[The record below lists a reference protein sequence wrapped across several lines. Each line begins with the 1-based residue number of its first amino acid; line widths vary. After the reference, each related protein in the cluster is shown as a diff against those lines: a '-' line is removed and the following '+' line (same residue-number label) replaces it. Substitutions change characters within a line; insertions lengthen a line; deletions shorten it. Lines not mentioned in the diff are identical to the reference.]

1 MFDTKT
7 HKRIPAGLLFCL
19 CAIVGAVCFIGIYGA
34 GVLDFTNTGWLFD
47 NDHDLRQHYIG
58 WCHFRTDPWH
68 FPIGL
73 IDSLSYPNSMSVIY
87 TDSIPLFAVLFK
99 IISPYLPQT
108 FQYFGLFGIMT
119 FMLMGGFSSILLRRF
134 INDDF
139 ICAIGSV
146 FYVLSAPV
154 IQRMYYHTALSA
166 QWLIVAALVLWVY
179 NSQIVS
185 DARRIAY
192 WGILAFLCVAIHSY
206 FLPMVG
212 MIMGAVLI
220 TQYFEKAK
228 LIVILSEP
236 VAFCPGGLLNLF
248 ILGGFY
254 GDTSPVGPGLGTFGS
269 NLNTFIN
276 PWEIGRILPQ
286 LPLQNMFQYE
296 GMAYLGAGI
305 LLLYI
310 VVAIGIVFRTVRK
323 IPEEAFHSSKIYGR
337 VTVGLVAVS
346 FAVAVIPNISF
357 NELTL
362 IWLPLPGIVEKVMGI
377 FRSNGRLV
385 WPAMYV
391 LMTCAISFAAYTF
404 RRYGFVARIIVA
416 GALIL
421 QITDMS
427 DAFRERYDL
436 YTSLHPIET
445 MWDDEEA
452 GSFTEGAKEFIFLY
466 PDNDITM
473 QTAYYGYLH
482 NMRQNNFYFARDID
496 DKVREAIDL
505 YYAELDNGN
514 IRQSAIYVLRDEDYD
529 KDPSYY
535 EGLDVSIMRK
545 SGHVMFK
552 ADPKVELVEKGK

>member
-7 HKRIPAGLLFCL
+7 HKRIPAGLLFCI
-19 CAIVGAVCFIGIYGA
+19 CAAVGAICFIGIYGVS
-34 GVLDFTNTGWLFD
+34 VLDFTNTGWLFD

-73 IDSLSYPNSMSVIY
+73 IDSLSFPNSMSVIY
-87 TDSIPLFAVLFK
+87 TDSIPIFAVLFK

-108 FQYFGLFGIMT
+108 FQYFGLFGIMS

-139 ICAIGSV
+139 FCAMGSV
-146 FYVLSAPV
+146 FYVISAPV

-166 QWLIVAALVLWVY
+166 QWLIIAALVLWVY
-179 NSQIVS
+179 NSGIAS
-185 DARRIAY
+185 DARRIVY
-192 WGILAFLCVAIHSY
+192 WGLLGFLCVGIHSY

-212 MIMGAVLI
+212 MILAAALI
-220 TQYFEKAK
+220 TQYAEKTRML
-228 LIVILSEP
+228 LIVSQLA
-236 VAFCPGGLLNLF
+236 AFCLCGLFNLF

-254 GDTSPVGPGLGTFGS
+254 GDTSPVGFGLGTFGS

-276 PWEIGRILPQ
+276 PWEIGKLLPQ
-286 LPLQNMFQYE
+286 LPLQNLFQYE

-305 LLLYI
+305 LLLYV
-310 VVAIGIVFRTVRK
+310 VVAVGMIFRRIRR

-337 VTVGLVAVS
+337 VTVALVAVS
-346 FAVAVIPNISF
+346 FVVAVIPNISY
-357 NELTL
+357 NETTIL
-362 IWLPLPGIVEKVMGI
+362 WLPLPGIIDNLMGI
-377 FRSNGRLV
+377 FRSNGRLI

-391 LMTCAISFAAYTF
+391 LMTAAISFTAYTF
-404 RRYGFVARIIVA
+404 RRYDFVARILVVVA
-416 GALIL
+416 LVL

-427 DAFRERYDL
+427 DAFRARYDL
-436 YTSLHPIET
+436 YTSIHPIET
-445 MWDDEEA
+445 LWDDKEA

-466 PDNDITM
+466 QDNDITM

-496 DKVREAIDL
+496 GKVREGIDL
-505 YYAELDNGN
+505 YYSELDKGN
-514 IRQSAIYVLRDEDYD
+514 IRQSAIYIIRDEDYD

-535 EGLDVSIMRK
+535 ESLDARMMRK
-545 SGHVMFK
+545 AGHVMFR
-552 ADPKVELVEKGK
+552 ANLEVDP